1 VFFAS
6 IQITENMTT
15 VVYVHF
21 VFLRVDEKESNQGL
35 YL

>member
-1 VFFAS
+1 
-6 IQITENMTT
+6 MTT